1 MPHIEPIAAAH
12 SIDENDFSRN
22 SSSSGHDDYSDNH
35 LYLQNDV
42 NNNVYVENDESIYQG
57 ITLRNNHFYVQRQ
70 VVLEHV
76 RNSGRRSNEMNEIE
90 RNVAEMHRE
99 RMNNPQYDEDL
110 GRSSSDSTKSI
121 ESVTS
126 AENNI
131 IRTDSNRQIRLN
143 QNTRENNPG
152 GNLPVAI
159 PVDDSIPY
167 AVVTVSIYLI

>member
-42 NNNVYVENDESIYQG
+42 NNNVYVENDESIYQE
-57 ITLRNNHFYVQRQ
+57 ISLRNNHFYVQRQ

-76 RNSGRRSNEMNEIE
+76 GNSGKRSNEMNEIE
-90 RNVAEMHRE
+90 RNVAEMYRE
-99 RMNNPQYDEDL
+99 RMNNPQHDEDL

-121 ESVTS
+121 KSVTS

-131 IRTDSNRQIRLN
+131 IRTHSNRQIRLD

-152 GNLPVAI
+152 ENLPIAI
-159 PVDDSIPY
+159 PVDDSISY
-167 AVVTVSIYLI
+167 AVVTVSMY